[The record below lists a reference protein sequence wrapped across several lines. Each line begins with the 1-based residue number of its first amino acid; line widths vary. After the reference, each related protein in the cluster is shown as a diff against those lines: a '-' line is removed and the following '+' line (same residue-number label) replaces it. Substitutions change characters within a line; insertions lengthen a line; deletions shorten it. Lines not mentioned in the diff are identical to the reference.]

1 MKEGWQIKTLDELC
15 EIFGRIGYRG
25 YTKNDLVST
34 PEEGAITLSPTNII
48 DGELHYD
55 KCSYITWEKY
65 EESPEIMVFEGDI
78 VLVKTASIG
87 KCALVRNLP
96 HKATLN
102 PQFVVLKKLKANNQY
117 LTYFL
122 QSPIAQKK
130 FQEYAIGTAIPTF
143 SQKKL
148 GTLEV
153 PVPPLSEQQR
163 IVNLLDAEF
172 AKIDTLK
179 ASAERNLQNAKD
191 LFCSIQTKVLENK
204 SWKRY
209 TLDDVCNLITDGTH
223 RTPQYLQQG
232 IPFLSVKN
240 ITGGFLDLDDTKFIS
255 EREHKELIKRCK
267 PEKGDVL
274 YSKVGTTGV
283 AQLIDTDKEFSI
295 FVSLALLKVKQE
307 IIKNTLLV
315 KILNSPYVREQAKKR
330 TRGTA
335 NKNFVISDIKAV
347 EVLIPPY
354 NEQEVIEQTI
364 DTYWSKV
371 SSLQANYEKTIAL
384 CDDLKQALLGKAF
397 NGEL

>member
-1 MKEGWQIKTLDELC
+1 MKKGWQTKKIGEVFQVTDYVANGSFATLRENVKYLDTPD
-15 EIFGRIGYRG
+15 YAV
-25 YTKNDLVST
+25 LVRLADFTNGFDKSKFVYVDKH
-34 PEEGAITLSPTNII
+34 AYDFLSKSSLKG
-48 DGELHYD
+48 GEL
-55 KCSYITWEKY
+55 
-65 EESPEIMVFEGDI
+65 IMSNVG
-78 VLVKTASIG
+78 SIG
-87 KCALVRNLP
+87 KVFKCPDLGMP
-96 HKATLN
+96 MTLAPN
-102 PQFVVLKKLKANNQY
+102 SIVINTPNNDFY
-117 LTYFL
+117 YYYFL
-122 QSPIAQKK
+122 SSD
-130 FQEYAIGTAIPTF
+130 F
-143 SQKKL
+143 QKKL
-148 GTLEV
+148 LDISSQVTLAKFNKTSFKTLEI
-153 PVPPLSEQQR
+153 PIPSISEQQR
-163 IVNLLDAEF
+163 IVSLLDAEF
-172 AKIDTLK
+172 AKIDAMK
-179 ASAERNLQNAKD
+179 ANAERNLQNAKD
-191 LFCSIQTKVLENK
+191 LFCSTQTKVLENK

-371 SSLQANYEKTIAL
+371 SSLQANYEKTLSL
-384 CDDLKQALLGKAF
+384 CDDLKQALLRKAF
-397 NGEL
+397 GN